1 MLLIDTDYTT
11 NDTYD
16 LFLEQHKNNKVS
28 QQYAFLYKYFEEI
41 QNVDIKGFNALL
53 FKEDI
58 QNLTDW
64 EFDEIY
70 NSIIDEILETNVF
83 DFELLLE
90 PDQTLFTKN
99 NFIDFID
106 FYMHILPYSYLKN
119 IMVNYESIPEFYEY
133 LMDDNTTIKSDLK
146 KEAKKTIELN
156 DKFGGLVKNLGTNIS
171 AAKNKDKYNSIVGLL
186 DRSLNSKKSLYLKYI
201 DMLDAINLDDLQ
213 KLITTYIENDSH
225 NLKG

>member
-11 NDTYD
+11 NDHYD

-41 QNVDIKGFNALL
+41 QNIDIKGFNTML

-58 QNLTDW
+58 QNLTEE

-70 NSIIDEILETNVF
+70 NSIIEEILELNIF

-90 PDQTLFTKN
+90 SGQTIFTKT

-106 FYMHILPYSYLKN
+106 FYMHTLPYVYLKN
-119 IMVNYESIPEFYEY
+119 ILTKYESIPDFYEY
-133 LMDDNTTIKSDLK
+133 LMDDATTIKTDLK
-146 KEAKKTIELN
+146 NEAKHTIELN
-156 DKFGGLVKNLGTNIS
+156 DKFGGLVKNLGANIT

-186 DRSLNSKKSLYLKYI
+186 DRSLNSKKDLYLKYI
-201 DMLDAINLDDLQ
+201 DLLDNIVLDDLRN
-213 KLITTYIENDSH
+213 LITKYIESDSH
-225 NLKG
+225 NLNG

>member
-11 NDTYD
+11 NDPYD
-16 LFLEQHKNNKVS
+16 LFLEQHKNDKIS

-41 QNVDIKGFNALL
+41 QNIDIKGFNTLL

-83 DFELLLE
+83 NFELLLE
-90 PDQTLFTKN
+90 PDQTVFTKN
-99 NFIDFID
+99 DFIDFID

-119 IMVNYESIPEFYEY
+119 IMANYESIPEFYEY

-146 KEAKKTIELN
+146 KEAMRTIELN

-186 DRSLNSKKSLYLKYI
+186 DRSLNSKKLLYLKYI
-201 DMLDAINLDDLQ
+201 DMLDDINLDDLQ
-213 KLITTYIENDSH
+213 KLITAYIESDNH

>member
-11 NDTYD
+11 NDSYD

-41 QNVDIKGFNALL
+41 QSIDIKGFNTLL

-58 QNLTDW
+58 QNLTDE

-70 NSIIDEILETNVF
+70 NSIIEEILEKNIF
-83 DFELLLE
+83 DFEMLLE
-90 PDQTLFTKN
+90 PDQTVFTKN
-99 NFIDFID
+99 NFIDYID
-106 FYMHILPYSYLKN
+106 FYMHTLPYSYLKN
-119 IMVNYESIPEFYEY
+119 ILTSYESIPEFYEY
-133 LMDDNTTIKSDLK
+133 LMADDTTIKSDLK
-146 KEAKKTIELN
+146 KEAKRTIELN
-156 DKFGGLVKNLGTNIS
+156 DKFGGLVKNLGSNIS

-186 DRSLNSKKSLYLKYI
+186 DRSLNSKKSLYEKYI
-201 DMLDAINLDDLQ
+201 EMIDDVNLSNLQ
-213 KLITTYIENDSH
+213 NLITAYIESDNH